1 MTEQRMNLAEATP
14 EVYRAMRNLEQSIQ
28 EELKRTGVEKEI
40 YELVKIRASQL
51 NGCAF
56 CLDMHLS
63 DSRELGISQQRLDVL
78 PAWREVELYSER
90 ERAALEL
97 AEAVTLVSESHVD
110 DEVWQRVRETFSEA
124 EAAVLTWAATGINS
138 WNRLA
143 ITSRAQPP
151 RRSRAEGAD

>member
-1 MTEQRMNLAEATP
+1 MTERRMDLSETTP
-14 EVYRAMRNLEQSIQ
+14 ELYRAMRELELSIQ
-28 EELKRTGVEKEI
+28 RELERVGVEPEV

-56 CLDMHLS
+56 CLDMHLT
-63 DSRELGISQQRLDVL
+63 DSRRLGIAQQRLDVL
-78 PAWREVELYSER
+78 PAWREVAVYSER

-97 AEAVTLVSESHVD
+97 AEAITLVGESHVD
-110 DEVWQRVRETFSEA
+110 DEVWRRVREVLSEP
-124 EAAVLTWAATGINS
+124 EAAALTWAATGINT

-151 RRSRAEGAD
+151 ERRE